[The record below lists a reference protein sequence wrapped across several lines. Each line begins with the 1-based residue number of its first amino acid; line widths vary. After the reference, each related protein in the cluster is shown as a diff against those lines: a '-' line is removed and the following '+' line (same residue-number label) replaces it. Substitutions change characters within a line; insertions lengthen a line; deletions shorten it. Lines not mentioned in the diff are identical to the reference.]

1 MNAPHVFIATPM
13 YGGNCSGLY
22 VSSLME
28 LQIALNNN
36 GISFSMEFLFN
47 ESLITR
53 ARNLL
58 TYNFLNSKPSTHLLF
73 IDSDIKFSANDVLTM
88 LLADKDVICGVYPKK
103 EINWSVV
110 KNAVIN
116 NVPED
121 ELKYHTGGLAV
132 NLIDHATSVEIKV
145 HEPVEI
151 LHGCTGFMLIKRNV
165 FEKLSPH
172 VPSYRPNLNYKFGSP
187 DIFHK
192 DFFSLSLDP
201 TNQLYLSEDYHFCQ
215 MWRNIGGKVYAAPW
229 VRLSHIG
236 MYEFSGRIA

>member
-1 MNAPHVFIATPM
+1 MKNPHIFIATPM

-22 VSSLME
+22 VSSLIE
-28 LQIALNNN
+28 LQIAFATH

-58 TYNFLNSKPSTHLLF
+58 AYNFLNSQASHLFF
-73 IDSDIKFSANDVLTM
+73 IDSDIKFSANDVISM
-88 LLADKDVICGVYPKK
+88 IKADKDVICGIYPKK

-110 KNAVIN
+110 KNAVIK

-121 ELKYHTGGLAV
+121 QLKFHTGGLAV
-132 NLIDHATSVEIKV
+132 NLIDHAQSMEINV
-145 HEPVEI
+145 NEPIEI
-151 LHGCTGFMLIKRNV
+151 LHGCTGFMMIKRNV
-165 FEKLSPH
+165 FEKLSDH
-172 VPSYRPNLNYKFGSP
+172 VPSYRPNLNYKHGSP

-215 MWRNIGGKVYAAPW
+215 MWRNIGGKVFAAPW
-229 VRLSHIG
+229 IRLSHIG
-236 MYEFSGRIA
+236 TYEFSGTII